1 MVLPQDAADRQAE
14 NEEMKTA
21 MASEIA
27 AESQPILMRRDALFK
42 QLDDLETV
50 ELK

>member
-1 MVLPQDAADRQAE
+1 MAEEQAAD
-14 NEEMKTA
+14 EEMKAA

-42 QLDDLETV
+42 QLSELETV